1 MRWTGTIVAVIAFFS
16 ATTGAIALSDPER
29 RAAALCETATRNAE
43 RTERLPRGLLEA
55 ISLKEFGR
63 WDGGAKR
70 SVPWPWTVTSGG
82 PGEHLASREEALAK
96 VRDLQAKGVT
106 NIDVG
111 CMQINLRYHPHAFE
125 DLEAAFDPAKNAA
138 YAGAHLRQLR
148 EDHKSWNKAVERY
161 HSSNPERCGAYR
173 KAVYQLKYAAT
184 KARMVSAR
192 ETATLTWKERQQA
205 QRKAYA
211 AAKKARLKVATN
223 LRESKQAQKKRL
235 RAAFEKRKAKVFK
248 RWDEMMK
255 KRREAAN
262 GKRS

>member
-1 MRWTGTIVAVIAFFS
+1 MRYTGIFITVITFFS
-16 ATTGAIALSDPER
+16 AMAGAIALSDSER
-29 RAAALCETATRNAE
+29 HAAALCEAGTRNAE
-43 RTERLPRGLLEA
+43 RAEMLPQGLLAA
-55 ISLKEFGR
+55 ISLKESGR

-96 VRDLQAKGVT
+96 VRDLQAQGVT

-111 CMQINLRYHPHAFE
+111 CLQINLHYHPHAFE
-125 DLEAAFDPAKNAA
+125 NLEAAFDPAKNTA

-148 EDHKSWNKAVERY
+148 EDHKSWNKSVERY
-161 HSSNPERCGAYR
+161 HSSNPERGRAYR

-184 KARMVSAR
+184 KAHMIAAR

-205 QRKAYA
+205 QRKAYV
-211 AAKKARLKVATN
+211 AAKRARLKIAKD
-223 LRESKQAQKKRL
+223 LQESKPAQKKLL
-235 RAAFEKRKAKVFK
+235 RAAFEKRRAKVFK
-248 RWDEMMK
+248 RWEEMMK

>member
-1 MRWTGTIVAVIAFFS
+1 MRWTKTFVAVIAFFS
-16 ATTGAIALSDPER
+16 VTTEAIALSDPER
-29 RAAALCETATRNAE
+29 RDAALCEAGTRNAE
-43 RTERLPRGLLEA
+43 RAELLPQGLLAA
-55 ISLKEFGR
+55 ISLKESGR

-82 PGEHLASREEALAK
+82 PGEHLTSREEALTK
-96 VRDLQAKGVT
+96 VRDLQAQGVT

-111 CMQINLRYHPHAFE
+111 CLQINLRYHPHAFE
-125 DLEAAFDPAKNAA
+125 DLEAAFDPAKNSA

-161 HSSNPERCGAYR
+161 HSSNPKRGKAYR

-184 KARMVSAR
+184 KARMITVR

-205 QRKAYA
+205 QRKAHVV
-211 AAKKARLKVATN
+211 AKKARLKIATN
-223 LRESKQAQKKRL
+223 LQESKQVQKKRL
-235 RAAFEKRKAKVFK
+235 RAAFEKRRAKVFK
-248 RWDEMMK
+248 RWEEMMK